1 MLRLGYAEAG
11 ILHAHL
17 LGYPDRSERDFKALN
32 ARRGQ
37 RHSDK
42 GRERYT
48 WVLACTE
55 SKADHRTAYHSGSNR
70 TL

>member
-37 RHSDK
+37 RHSYK

-48 WVLACTE
+48 GVLACVE
-55 SKADHRTAYHSGSNR
+55 SKADHRTAYYSGSDC